1 MLITSLL
8 FFISISLLLI
18 FSKARHKID
27 TRKNLEKSRKIY
39 EFFFCKFYLLIPKR
53 RIKLDKTPSI
63 HRPNFEN
70 MMGNLFL
77 IYAAFSC
84 FINKRTQYWMQGNT
98 ARQTIQHRSFQSIL
112 MLLLLLHSHLFH
124 VKYLNELDNKTDH
137 KFFSLAQRKSPP
149 SQVRMNCIRNIENK
163 NRSSGESVYSLN
175 SFRL

>member
-98 ARQTIQHRSFQSIL
+98 ARQTTTPLVSI
-112 MLLLLLHSHLFH
+112 
-124 VKYLNELDNKTDH
+124 DIDAA
-137 KFFSLAQRKSPP
+137 LAPALTFISCEI
-149 SQVRMNCIRNIENK
+149 SQWTW
-163 NRSSGESVYSLN
+163 
-175 SFRL
+175 